1 MNVIWTSF
9 AKENEAQNQTTE
21 RKDQLFNVLEKSDKF
36 YHDHTVKGC
45 FCNWT
50 AKLKLFF
57 VLPL

>member
-36 YHDHTVKGC
+36 YHDQTVKGC

-50 AKLKLFF
+50 AK
-57 VLPL
+57 